1 VVEDLA
7 DELKEAGYSME
18 GGMGRGRGS
27 PLDAD
32 VLFYMKLAENYSL
45 PVRKTIV
52 DKKGSLHPHSHSPW
66 EIGSPYHDVDVWT
79 SFGKIMPGITQIWKK
94 REGKG
99 RGKVEGVPDCL
110 IAVDS
115 SGSMINPRK
124 SLSYAV
130 LGAACA
136 ADAYLR
142 NDSRVAV
149 YNFSDAPMGGKEV
162 LDYTKKREMI
172 YRSLCKYFGGG
183 TALDL
188 EDLIPLV
195 QRSKNLD
202 LFVITDMKIT
212 NLETLIGYFAQI
224 NNRITAVHIGENPYT
239 ARFEKA
245 AESKKNISLFAVKR
259 KEDIP
264 NIVLGKIKEYFRETF

>member
-1 VVEDLA
+1 MD
-7 DELKEAGYSME
+7 
-18 GGMGRGRGS
+18 GGHGARPRS

-32 VLFYMKLAENYSL
+32 ILFYMKLAESYSL

-52 DKKGSLHPHSHSPW
+52 EKKGSLHPHSHSPW
-66 EIGSPYHDVDVWT
+66 ELGSPYHDVDVWT

-124 SLSYAV
+124 TLSYAV

-162 LDYTKKREMI
+162 LDYTKKREMV
-172 YRSLCKYFGGG
+172 YRSSASTLEGGP
-183 TALDL
+183 LWIL
-188 EDLIPLV
+188 EDLFALV
-195 QRSKNLD
+195 QGRKKPGPFHYHRYENHEPGNADRIFRRRSTIELQ
-202 LFVITDMKIT
+202 T
-212 NLETLIGYFAQI
+212 
-224 NNRITAVHIGENPYT
+224 VHIGENPYT
-239 ARFEKA
+239 SRFEKA
-245 AESKKNISLFAVKR
+245 AENR
-259 KEDIP
+259 
-264 NIVLGKIKEYFRETF
+264 RQ